1 MHYAASLQAM
11 LRLLKPGALL
21 VVTCAS
27 YGRGAHG
34 TRWRFPDVSLTSQ
47 LEEAGWAD
55 YYMNIGPAEVAA
67 VLQERFWSYYRFYY
81 RKSPGDMYMVAI
93 KAGGH
98 HKFVD
103 AKEFALYDAAA
114 IEVDPYDAA
123 EL

>member
-1 MHYAASLQAM
+1 MIRLFLLGCASRPGAEVLEHDMHYVASLQAM

-67 VLQERFWSYYRFYY
+67 VLPEDSWSYYRFYY
-81 RKSPGDMYMVAI
+81 RKSPGDMYICSSVPQRY
-93 KAGGH
+93 
-98 HKFVD
+98 FVT
-103 AKEFALYDAAA
+103 
-114 IEVDPYDAA
+114 I
-123 EL
+123 